1 MSERGKHK
9 TGGRHPSSKRQA
21 HCAQIYACVVTTIVV
36 VVVVVTPVVVVIVI
50 VVAVVC
56 AVVDVVVSVI
66 KMSFGGRQQVVL

>member
-36 VVVVVTPVVVVIVI
+36 VTPVVVVIVI
-50 VVAVVC
+50 VVAAVC

>member
-36 VVVVVTPVVVVIVI
+36 IVVVVTLVVVIVI
-50 VVAVVC
+50 VVVVVVC
-56 AVVDVVVSVI
+56 VDVVVSVI

>member
-36 VVVVVTPVVVVIVI
+36 VVTSVVVVIVI

>member
-36 VVVVVTPVVVVIVI
+36 IVVVVTLVVVIVI
-50 VVAVVC
+50 VVVVG
-56 AVVDVVVSVI
+56 VDVVVSVI

>member
-21 HCAQIYACVVTTIVV
+21 HCAQIYACVVTTI
-36 VVVVVTPVVVVIVI
+36 VVVTPVVVVIVI

>member
-36 VVVVVTPVVVVIVI
+36 VVVGTPVVVVIVI

>member
-36 VVVVVTPVVVVIVI
+36 VVVVTSVVVVIVI

>member
-21 HCAQIYACVVTTIVV
+21 HCAQIYACVVTTI

>member
-36 VVVVVTPVVVVIVI
+36 VVVVTPVVVVIVI
-50 VVAVVC
+50 VVAAVC

>member
-36 VVVVVTPVVVVIVI
+36 IVVVVTLVVVIVI
-50 VVAVVC
+50 VVVVC
-56 AVVDVVVSVI
+56 VDVVVSVI

>member
-36 VVVVVTPVVVVIVI
+36 VVVTPVVVVIVI
-50 VVAVVC
+50 VVAVVVG

>member
-21 HCAQIYACVVTTIVV
+21 HCAQIYACVVTTIV

>member
-36 VVVVVTPVVVVIVI
+36 VGTPVVVVIVI